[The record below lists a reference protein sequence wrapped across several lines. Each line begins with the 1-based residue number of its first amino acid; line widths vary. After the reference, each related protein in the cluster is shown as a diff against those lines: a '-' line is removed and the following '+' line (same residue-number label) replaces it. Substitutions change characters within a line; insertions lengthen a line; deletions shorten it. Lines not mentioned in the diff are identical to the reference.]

1 MAINPITKDMY
12 VLDTYNNRTISYPP
26 HYRNSTFLFGN
37 NGFGHNNTQ
46 LNLPCGFHFD
56 LISNSFIIANA
67 LSHNIVRHAIGEK
80 TWTLVVGSMNGTS
93 GSSSNSL
100 DHSKEVMLDPMGNMY
115 VADQYN
121 QRIQFF
127 YSGQSDGVTIAGIT
141 SVASTNSNTL
151 NSPTSLTLDNQLNL
165 YVADTYNHRIQKF
178 VRY

>member
-1 MAINPITKDMY
+1 
-12 VLDTYNNRTISYPP
+12 
-26 HYRNSTFLFGN
+26 
-37 NGFGHNNTQ
+37 
-46 LNLPCGFHFD
+46 
-56 LISNSFIIANA
+56 
-67 LSHNIVRHAIGEK
+67 
-80 TWTLVVGSMNGTS
+80 
-93 GSSSNSL
+93 
-100 DHSKEVMLDPMGNMY
+100 MLDPMGNMY